1 MNNFEQTTLFR
12 EVIET
17 IENMNLTA
25 IEKFALTNMISAYA
39 WMSSYGISIDATYKD
54 IIELFLDE
62 IDGSYLHSKEE
73 RQHIDELLSKLN

>member
-1 MNNFEQTTLFR
+1 MRNRQQTTNYK
-12 EVIET
+12 EVFEV

-25 IEKFALTNMISAYA
+25 IEKFALTNMINAYA
-39 WMSSYGISIDATYKD
+39 WMSSYDISIDATYKD

-73 RQHIDELLSKLN
+73 RKYVDKLLSKLN